1 MLPYLQFVRIYLRG
15 FEMAFIDLPLA
26 QLEAYLPESTEPDD
40 FDGFWDDTLREAR
53 SHDLA
58 PVFEPYDAGLT
69 AQDVYDVTFAG
80 FGGHPIKAWLL
91 VPRHRSGPVP
101 CVVEYLGY
109 GGGRGFPTQYTLISS
124 AGFAHLIM
132 DTRGQG
138 SAWQRG
144 DTPDAGANGEPQF
157 PGFLTRGLSSPQ
169 HHYYRRVFTD
179 AVRAVETARSHPDI
193 DGRIVVS
200 GGSQGGGI
208 SLAVAGLVDDLT
220 GVWSDQPF
228 LCDYQRAATITD
240 SMPYA
245 EIARYLAQHPD
256 QVERSFATL
265 AYVDAMNFAP
275 RANAPAH
282 FSVGLMDAV
291 CPPSTV
297 FAAYNTYAGEKEM
310 NVFQFN
316 GHDSG
321 GAHGVR
327 EKITWL
333 HELLG

>member
-1 MLPYLQFVRIYLRG
+1 
-15 FEMAFIDLPLA
+15 MAFIDLPLA
-26 QLEAYLPESTEPDD
+26 QLEQYVPESTEPAD
-40 FDGFWDDTLREAR
+40 FDAFWHQTLTDAR
-53 SHDLA
+53 S
-58 PVFEPYDAGLT
+58 FELGVKFDPYDAGLT

-80 FGGHPIKAWLL
+80 FGGHPIRAWLL
-91 VPRHRSGPVP
+91 IPKHRSGPVP

-109 GGGRGFPTQYTLISS
+109 GGGRGFPTTHTLISS

-157 PGFLTRGLSSPQ
+157 PGFLTRGLSSPHQ
-169 HHYYRRVFTD
+169 HYYRRVFTD
-179 AVRAVETARSHPDI
+179 AVRAVEAARSHPDI

-208 SLAVAGLVDDLT
+208 SLAVSGLVSDLT
-220 GVWSDQPF
+220 GVWADQPF
-228 LCDYQRAATITD
+228 LCDYQRASTITD

-245 EIARYLAQHPD
+245 EIARYLSQHSD
-256 QVERSFATL
+256 QVDRSFSTL
-265 AYVDAMNFAP
+265 AYVDGVNFAP
-275 RANAPAH
+275 RANAIAH

-291 CPPSTV
+291 CPPSTIY
-297 FAAYNTYAGEKEM
+297 AAYNRYAAEKSITIY
-310 NVFQFN
+310 QFN

-321 GAHGVR
+321 GAHGLR
-327 EKITWL
+327 EKISWL
-333 HELLG
+333 HERFG

>member
-1 MLPYLQFVRIYLRG
+1 
-15 FEMAFIDLPLA
+15 MAFIDLPLA
-26 QLEAYLPESTEPDD
+26 QLQDYSSDRAEPED
-40 FDGFWDDTLREAR
+40 FDSFWQETLADAR
-53 SHDLA
+53 SFDLA
-58 PVFEPYDAGLT
+58 ATFQPYDAGLT

-91 VPRHRSGPVP
+91 IPKVRSGPVP

-109 GGGRGFPTQYTLISS
+109 GGGRGFPTAYTLVSS

-138 SAWQRG
+138 SAWQQG
-144 DTPDAGANGEPQF
+144 DTPDAGATGEPQF
-157 PGFLTRGLSSPQ
+157 PGFLTRGLSSPRE
-169 HHYYRRVFTD
+169 HYYRRVFTD

-208 SLAVAGLVDDLT
+208 SLAVAGLMGDLT
-220 GVWSDQPF
+220 GVWADQPF
-228 LCDYQRAATITD
+228 LCDYSRAATITD
-240 SMPYA
+240 AAPYS
-245 EIARYLAQHPD
+245 ELARYLAAHADKVD
-256 QVERSFATL
+256 QAFTTL
-265 AYVDAMNFAP
+265 SYVDGVNFA
-275 RANAPAH
+275 AKATAPAH

-297 FAAYNTYAGEKEM
+297 YAAYNNYAAEKDIR
-310 NVFQFN
+310 VYQFN
-316 GHDSG
+316 GHDGG

-327 EKITWL
+327 AKVAWL
-333 HELLG
+333 HEQLD

>member
-1 MLPYLQFVRIYLRG
+1 
-15 FEMAFIDLPLA
+15 MAFIDLPLA
-26 QLEAYLPESTEPDD
+26 QLEDYLPERNEPDD
-40 FDGFWDDTLREAR
+40 FDTFWQDTLTEAR
-53 SHDLA
+53 SHDIA
-58 PVFEPYDAGLT
+58 VNFVPYDAGLT

-80 FGGHPIKAWLL
+80 FGGQPIRAWMLI
-91 VPRHRSGPVP
+91 PKHRSGPVP

-109 GGGRGFPTQYTLISS
+109 GGGRGFPTAYTLISS

-157 PGFLTRGLSSPQ
+157 PGFLTRGLSSPNE
-169 HHYYRRVFTD
+169 HYYRRVFTD
-179 AVRAVETARSHPDI
+179 AVRAVEAARSHPDV

-208 SLAVAGLVDDLT
+208 SLAAAGLVDDIT
-220 GVWSDQPF
+220 AVWADQPF
-228 LCDYQRAATITD
+228 LCHYERAATITD
-240 SMPYA
+240 AAPYS
-245 EIARYLAQHPD
+245 ELARYLAQHAD

-265 AYVDAMNFAP
+265 SYLDGVNFAA

-297 FAAYNTYAGEKEM
+297 YAAYNHYAAEKAIR
-310 NVFQFN
+310 VYTFN
-316 GHDSG
+316 GHDG
-321 GAHGVR
+321 GGSHGVR
-327 EKITWL
+327 EKIAWL
-333 HELLG
+333 HQQLD